1 MPPQRRFDEEVEA
14 EEPKSTPVPN
24 SVEKE
29 PDDAGDAILG
39 YLGGVES
46 LQKEKMS
53 ESASDFRLNDDDDD
67 INDVIIV
74 KREVG
79 DTGVVAVEDK
89 GL

>member
-1 MPPQRRFDEEVEA
+1 M
-14 EEPKSTPVPN
+14 
-24 SVEKE
+24 EKE